1 MSERLDPLDVL
12 DLSLV
17 EISGQKLTS
26 LLVPRARLELS
37 LAMSPLDGDAHRSR
51 VAASVRTFALIEG
64 ADDNDESNPLYEG
77 SVAYVIQF
85 VDDGPDDVALEGA
98 AIVNFVWPY
107 LRMGLIEQASRLA
120 SLRLQLPLE
129 IDASTLV
136 QTETSSGVAEAPIA

>member
-64 ADDNDESNPLYEG
+64 VDDNDESNLLYEG

-85 VDDGPDDVALEGA
+85 VDDGPDDVTLEGPP
-98 AIVNFVWPY
+98 IVQFVWPY
-107 LRMGLIEQASRLA
+107 LRMGLIEQASRLG
-120 SLRLQLPLE
+120 SPLQLPLE
-129 IDASTLV
+129 IDESTLV
-136 QTETSSGVAEAPIA
+136 PTETSSGVAEAPVE

>member
-17 EISGQKLTS
+17 ELSGQKLTS
-26 LLVPRARLELS
+26 LVVPRARLELS
-37 LAMSPLDGDAHRSR
+37 LAMSPLDGDPHRSR
-51 VAASVRTFALIEG
+51 VGASVRTFALIEG
-64 ADDNDESNPLYEG
+64 VDDNDESNPLYEG

-85 VDDGPDDVALEGA
+85 VDDGPDDVTLEGA
-98 AIVNFVWPY
+98 AIVNFAWPY
-107 LRMGLIEQASRLA
+107 LRMGLIEQASRLG

-136 QTETSSGVAEAPIA
+136 RTEASKGLAEAPAV

>member
-12 DLSLV
+12 DLSIV
-17 EISGQKLTS
+17 ELSGQKLTS
-26 LLVPRARLELS
+26 LVVPRARLELS
-37 LAMSPLDGDAHRSR
+37 LAMSPLDGDPHRSR

-64 ADDNDESNPLYEG
+64 ADDNDESTPLYEG

-98 AIVNFVWPY
+98 PIVQFVWPY
-107 LRMGLIEQASRLA
+107 LRTGLIEQASRLA

-129 IDASTLV
+129 IDAATLV
-136 QTETSSGVAEAPIA
+136 PTETPSGVAEAPVA